1 MNKLRALHL
10 NVNGW
15 STLSKLPAPFASGI
29 AALLAAP
36 RFRHLSL
43 NGWSLEQD
51 ISDFRSTL
59 SPCLATLESLSLA
72 KITETRVIQG
82 SSESKEV
89 SVLQLDRLRTLEIY
103 DVKHPLLEKGLL
115 QCPNLECLL
124 LKLYQP
130 KAVVLP
136 PCIPTRLTKLLVHAH
151 AHGLQPVFGETFC
164 PSELSVEIKGPLWG
178 RCISWFQGC
187 VNSLPFPRE
196 LRRIACKFNVD
207 FSHQRSIDYPTPAD
221 YAVLF
226 TFLEELGNLGQLQ
239 RVDLNI
245 LVTAPINME
254 PDDVDGTREVEQLKN
269 AFAPLLEAGVMEAE
283 LVVQRWAFEY
293 GRYEVVTQ
301 LVA

>member
-1 MNKLRALHL
+1 MSDLQCKRRPFPNELLLHILSLAEGKFPILLACSLVCRTWNRVFCPQLFQKITVTHYSFDDWLDFFRNGSPRLCQYVKELHIEWSDHTCVAPKWIPKCFRQMNKLRALYL

-51 ISDFRSTL
+51 ISDFKLTL

-130 KAVVLP
+130 KAVQLP
-136 PCIPTRLTKLLVHAH
+136 PCIPTRLTKLLVH
-151 AHGLQPVFGETFC
+151 GECYTF
-164 PSELSVEIKGPLWG
+164 
-178 RCISWFQGC
+178 
-187 VNSLPFPRE
+187 
-196 LRRIACKFNVD
+196 
-207 FSHQRSIDYPTPAD
+207 SIT
-221 YAVLF
+221 
-226 TFLEELGNLGQLQ
+226 
-239 RVDLNI
+239 RV
-245 LVTAPINME
+245 
-254 PDDVDGTREVEQLKN
+254 G
-269 AFAPLLEAGVMEAE
+269 
-283 LVVQRWAFEY
+283 
-293 GRYEVVTQ
+293 
-301 LVA
+301 

>member
-1 MNKLRALHL
+1 MNKLRALYL

-43 NGWSLEQD
+43 NGWSLERD

-72 KITETRVIQG
+72 RITETNVIQG

-103 DVKHPLLEKGLL
+103 DVKHPLLEKGL

-164 PSELSVEIKGPLWG
+164 PSE
-178 RCISWFQGC
+178 F
-187 VNSLPFPRE
+187 
-196 LRRIACKFNVD
+196 
-207 FSHQRSIDYPTPAD
+207 HQPSIEYPTPAD
-221 YAVLF
+221 YAALF

-239 RVDLNI
+239 RADLNI